1 MKEVLLVLCGLLIGR
16 QLIAQTF
23 SEWFRQNHTQ
33 LKYLAEQIAALR
45 GYRSVLEKGYAVAQA
60 GLEEIDTI
68 NAADLA
74 MHTDHFVSL
83 DRVSPAV
90 TEDGVVG
97 TIASYCKLLAM
108 AAEDIAGASGS
119 LPATPVNFPV
129 MGRQIAR
136 DIKEAVEDYQKQAAN
151 LCADDRLQVNDAE
164 RLRRLDT
171 ICRELRALYRKSIF
185 LLGLLEEASV

>member
-16 QLIAQTF
+16 QLMAQTF

-45 GYRSVLEKGYAVAQA
+45 GYGSVLEKGYAVAQT
-60 GLEEIDTI
+60 GLGEIDTI
-68 NAADLA
+68 DTTDLA
-74 MHTDHFVSL
+74 MHTEHFASL

-97 TIASYCKLLAM
+97 TIASYSKLLMM
-108 AAEDIAGASGS
+108 AADDIAAASGS
-119 LPATPVNFPV
+119 LPATPANFPV
-129 MGRQIAR
+129 MGREVAG
-136 DIKEAVEDYQKQAAN
+136 DIKEAVEDYQKQAAD
-151 LCADDRLQVNDAE
+151 LCTDDRLQLNDAE

-171 ICRELRALYRKSIF
+171 ISRELRSLYRKSIF
-185 LLGLLEEASV
+185 LLGLLEEANV